1 MTHRTGW
8 PDAATGCRR
17 PAPLDRGVATP
28 DDDHAI
34 QRLLADEDPRA
45 LDLLYDRH
53 AGGLYAYAAT
63 LVGRDGAEEVI
74 QDLFAAVARQRQAVA
89 RAERLAP
96 YLTVMVR
103 HLAGAWIRRRPV
115 GGELLAE
122 PAAPAAPPPAGADEA
137 AQIQAAIARLPV
149 AQREVVVLHT
159 WQGCTFAE
167 IADQLGIATATAGER
182 WQAALGLLRR
192 WLGDHH
198 HD

>member
-8 PDAATGCRR
+8 PDPATGCQG
-17 PAPLDRGVATP
+17 PAALDRSVATP
-28 DDDHAI
+28 DDDCAI

-53 AGGLYAYAAT
+53 AGGLYAYATA

-89 RAERLAP
+89 RAEHLAP

-103 HLAGAWIRRRPV
+103 HLAGAWIRRRPA
-115 GGELLAE
+115 GGELLVE
-122 PAAPAAPPPAGADEA
+122 PAASAEPPPAGVDEA
-137 AQIQAAIARLPV
+137 AQIQAAVARLP
-149 AQREVVVLHT
+149 AGQREVVVLHA

-167 IADQLGIATATAGER
+167 IADRLGIASATAGER
-182 WQAALGLLRR
+182 WQAALISLRR
-192 WLGDHH
+192 WLGELNHG
-198 HD
+198 